1 MYEGQVRRV
10 FRLKDGLFQQW
21 KQGRWQ
27 QSDYLERAVQDSDFV
42 EIVKDEADVLIR
54 YVGVGS

>member
-1 MYEGQVRRV
+1 MLDGQVRRV

-27 QSDYLERAVQDSDFV
+27 ESDYLERATQDPDFV
-42 EIVKDEADVLIR
+42 EIGKREADVLIR